1 MEWIPLLDDATSR
14 FADAAAS
21 GDLESPV
28 PTCPDWTLSD
38 LIGHLGWVHRWAAHA
53 VTHGTPDG
61 NEPFAG
67 GPVAMVDW
75 YRDSARHL
83 VDVLAEHD
91 ADAPAWTFGPEKVAG
106 FWRRRQVHETVV
118 HEYDALAAVGREAD
132 WSIAPA
138 LAWDGVDEVATF
150 FYPRQVRLERIKPL
164 PGTLRLVPT
173 DVDATPLG
181 IGTGDPVAEL
191 TGASSYLLLAL
202 WKRVP
207 VEDPVAAELL
217 QTAVTP

>member
-1 MEWIPLLDDATSR
+1 
-14 FADAAAS
+14 
-21 GDLESPV
+21 
-28 PTCPDWTLSD
+28 
-38 LIGHLGWVHRWAAHA
+38 
-53 VTHGTPDG
+53 
-61 NEPFAG
+61 
-67 GPVAMVDW
+67 MVDW
-75 YRDSARHL
+75 YRESARHL

-132 WSIAPA
+132 WSIDPA

-150 FYPRQVRLERIKPL
+150 FYPRQVRLERISPL
-164 PGTLRLVPT
+164 AGTLRLAPT
-173 DVDATPLG
+173 DIDAAPLEIPSRRSQSDLLRTSG
-181 IGTGDPVAEL
+181 SGGPVAEL
-191 TGASSYLLLAL
+191 TGPSSYLLLAL

-207 VEDPVAAELL
+207 VEDPVAAGLL

>member
-38 LIGHLGWVHRWAAHA
+38 LVGHLGWVHRWAAHA

-61 NEPFAG
+61 NEPFSG

-83 VDVLAEHD
+83 VDVLTEHD

-138 LAWDGVDEVATF
+138 LAWDGVDEVATL
-150 FYPRQVRLERIKPL
+150 FYPRQVRLERIRPL

-173 DVDATPLG
+173 DVESAALE
-181 IGTGDPVAEL
+181 IGSADPVAEL

-207 VEDPVAAELL
+207 VEDPVAADLL